1 MVIIAQRVT
10 DAERLERIKRVFPD
24 EKEAQD
30 ILAYDKAVE
39 AGEKT
44 ESQSET
50 APVADNSVL
59 VLRLTGSLSER
70 ANDDVLASMFG
81 DRIPKLGLATM
92 TEAIRQAKESDKVKG
107 IYIEAGAFA
116 PDSYASLA
124 AIRRELEEFRKAGK
138 WIVAYGD
145 SYTQGAYYLAS
156 VADKVYLNPQGQVDW
171 HGLGSEPVFVKDLLA
186 KLNVRMQVAKVGTY
200 KSATEMFTG
209 EKMSDAD
216 RQQTTAYLTGIWQ
229 NVVSAVGKSR
239 SLTAQQLNAYADSL
253 VSLAAPQDY
262 VRMRM
267 VDGLLYTD
275 QVRQAVKKKM
285 GLSPDDEIP
294 QVSMS
299 DLLAAGPEDKK
310 GDEIAIYY
318 AVGDIVDGVV
328 AMPSRESVIDAQ
340 KVCADLQ
347 DLAKD
352 KEVKAVVLR
361 VNSPGGSA
369 YASEQI
375 WHQVMELK
383 KVKPVV
389 VSMGSYAA
397 SGGYYI
403 SCPANWIVAEPNTLT
418 GSIGIF
424 GMFPDVSGLLREKL
438 GLKFDEVKTNK
449 YALFGTRSRP
459 FTADELSH
467 LESYIDR
474 GYKLFRQRVADGRR
488 LKVDQVDQV
497 AQGHVWLGQD
507 ALRVGL
513 VDQLGGVE
521 VALRK
526 AAQLAKLTQWH
537 STAYPVLPDYLSQ
550 LLDLPGAARGN
561 YLDEQVRQ
569 SLGAYYEPFA
579 LIRDLQAQNPLQAR
593 LPFEPNIH

>member
-1 MVIIAQRVT
+1 MKDFFKNVLATAVGVLLVGFITGFFMVVSLVGMA
-10 DAERLERIKRVFPD
+10 L
-24 EKEAQD
+24 
-30 ILAYDKAVE
+30 
-39 AGEKT
+39 
-44 ESQSET
+44 SQSET

-70 ANDDVLASMFG
+70 ANDDVLASLFG

-352 KEVKAVVLR
+352 KDVKAVVLR

-459 FTADELSH
+459 FTADELRH

-488 LKVDQVDQV
+488 LKVDQVEQV

>member
-1 MVIIAQRVT
+1 MKDFFKNVLATAVGVLLVGFITGFFMVVSLVGMA
-10 DAERLERIKRVFPD
+10 L
-24 EKEAQD
+24 
-30 ILAYDKAVE
+30 
-39 AGEKT
+39 
-44 ESQSET
+44 SQSET

-70 ANDDVLASMFG
+70 ANDDVLASLFG

-138 WIVAYGD
+138 WIIAYGD

-275 QVRQAVKKKM
+275 QVRQAVKKKL

-352 KEVKAVVLR
+352 KDVKAVVLR

-488 LKVDQVDQV
+488 LKVDQVEQV

-550 LLDLPGAARGN
+550 LFDLPGAARGN

>member
-1 MVIIAQRVT
+1 MKDFFKNVLATAVGVLLVGFITGFFMVVSLVGMA
-10 DAERLERIKRVFPD
+10 L
-24 EKEAQD
+24 
-30 ILAYDKAVE
+30 
-39 AGEKT
+39 
-44 ESQSET
+44 SQSET

-70 ANDDVLASMFG
+70 ANDDVLASLFG

-124 AIRRELEEFRKAGK
+124 AIRRELEEFRKTGK
-138 WIVAYGD
+138 WIIAYGD

-275 QVRQAVKKKM
+275 QVRQAVKKKL

-310 GDEIAIYY
+310 GDEIAVYY

-352 KEVKAVVLR
+352 KDVKAVVLR

-403 SCPANWIVAEPNTLT
+403 SCPANWIVAESNTLT

-488 LKVDQVDQV
+488 LKVDQVEQV

-507 ALRVGL
+507 ALKIRL

-537 STAYPVLPDYLSQ
+537 SSAYPVLPDYLSQ

-561 YLDEQVRQ
+561 YLDEQMRQ

>member
-1 MVIIAQRVT
+1 MKDFFKNVLATAVGVLLVGFITGFFMVVSLVGMA
-10 DAERLERIKRVFPD
+10 L
-24 EKEAQD
+24 
-30 ILAYDKAVE
+30 
-39 AGEKT
+39 
-44 ESQSET
+44 SQSET

-352 KEVKAVVLR
+352 KDVKAVVLR

-488 LKVDQVDQV
+488 LKVDQVEQV

-513 VDQLGGVE
+513 VDQLGGVV

>member
-1 MVIIAQRVT
+1 MKDFFKNVLATAVGVLLVGFITGFFMVVSLVGMA
-10 DAERLERIKRVFPD
+10 L
-24 EKEAQD
+24 
-30 ILAYDKAVE
+30 
-39 AGEKT
+39 
-44 ESQSET
+44 SQSET

-318 AVGDIVDGVV
+318 VVGDIVDGVV

-352 KEVKAVVLR
+352 KDVKAVVLR

-488 LKVDQVDQV
+488 LKVDQVEQV

>member
-1 MVIIAQRVT
+1 MKDFFKNVLATAVGVLLVGFITGFFMVVSLVGMA
-10 DAERLERIKRVFPD
+10 L
-24 EKEAQD
+24 
-30 ILAYDKAVE
+30 
-39 AGEKT
+39 
-44 ESQSET
+44 SQSET

-70 ANDDVLASMFG
+70 ANDDMLASLFG

-156 VADKVYLNPQGQVDW
+156 VADKIYLNPQGQVDW

-275 QVRQAVKKKM
+275 QVRQAVKKEL

-310 GDEIAIYY
+310 GDEIAVYY

-352 KEVKAVVLR
+352 KDVKAVVLR

-488 LKVDQVDQV
+488 LKVDQVEQV

-507 ALRVGL
+507 ALKIGL

-537 STAYPVLPDYLSQ
+537 SSAYPVLPDYLSQ

-561 YLDEQVRQ
+561 YLDEQMRQ

>member
-1 MVIIAQRVT
+1 MKDFFKNVLATAVGVLLVGFITGFFMVVSLVGMA
-10 DAERLERIKRVFPD
+10 L
-24 EKEAQD
+24 
-30 ILAYDKAVE
+30 
-39 AGEKT
+39 
-44 ESQSET
+44 SQSET

-70 ANDDVLASMFG
+70 ANDDVLASLFG

-156 VADKVYLNPQGQVDW
+156 VADKVYLNPQGQLDW

-352 KEVKAVVLR
+352 KDVKAVVLR

-488 LKVDQVDQV
+488 LKVDQVEQV

-507 ALRVGL
+507 ALRIGL

-537 STAYPVLPDYLSQ
+537 SSAYPVLPDYLSQ

-561 YLDEQVRQ
+561 YLDEQMRQ

-579 LIRDLQAQNPLQAR
+579 LIRDLQAQNPVQAR

>member
-1 MVIIAQRVT
+1 MKDFFKNVLATAVGVLLVGFITGFFMVVSLVGMA
-10 DAERLERIKRVFPD
+10 L
-24 EKEAQD
+24 
-30 ILAYDKAVE
+30 
-39 AGEKT
+39 
-44 ESQSET
+44 SQSET

-70 ANDDVLASMFG
+70 ANDDVLASLFG

-352 KEVKAVVLR
+352 KDVKAVVLR

-488 LKVDQVDQV
+488 LKVDQVEQV

-507 ALRVGL
+507 AQRIGL

-537 STAYPVLPDYLSQ
+537 SSAYPVLPDYLSQ

-561 YLDEQVRQ
+561 YLDEQMRQ

-579 LIRDLQAQNPLQAR
+579 LIRDLQAQNPVQAR

>member
-1 MVIIAQRVT
+1 MKDFFKNVLATAVGVLLVGFITGFFMVVSLVGMA
-10 DAERLERIKRVFPD
+10 L
-24 EKEAQD
+24 
-30 ILAYDKAVE
+30 
-39 AGEKT
+39 
-44 ESQSET
+44 SQSET
-50 APVADNSVL
+50 APVADNYVL

-70 ANDDVLASMFG
+70 ANDDVLASLFG

-138 WIVAYGD
+138 WIIAYGD

-275 QVRQAVKKKM
+275 QVRQTVKKKL

-352 KEVKAVVLR
+352 KDVKAVVLR

-488 LKVDQVDQV
+488 LKVEQVEQV

-507 ALRVGL
+507 ALKIGL

-526 AAQLAKLTQWH
+526 AAQLAKLTQWY
-537 STAYPVLPDYLSQ
+537 SAAYPVLPDYLSQ

-561 YLDEQVRQ
+561 YLDEQMRQ

>member
-1 MVIIAQRVT
+1 MKDFFKNVLATAVGVLLVGFITGFFMVVSLVGMA
-10 DAERLERIKRVFPD
+10 L
-24 EKEAQD
+24 
-30 ILAYDKAVE
+30 
-39 AGEKT
+39 
-44 ESQSET
+44 SQSET

-70 ANDDVLASMFG
+70 ANDDVLASLFG

-352 KEVKAVVLR
+352 KDVKAVVLR

-488 LKVDQVDQV
+488 LKVDQVEQV

-507 ALRVGL
+507 ALRIGL

-537 STAYPVLPDYLSQ
+537 SSAYPVLPDYLSQ

>member
-1 MVIIAQRVT
+1 MKDFFKNVLATAVGVLLVGFITGFFMVVSLVGMA
-10 DAERLERIKRVFPD
+10 L
-24 EKEAQD
+24 
-30 ILAYDKAVE
+30 
-39 AGEKT
+39 
-44 ESQSET
+44 SQSET

-70 ANDDVLASMFG
+70 ANDDVLASLFG

-124 AIRRELEEFRKAGK
+124 AIHRELEEFRKAGK
-138 WIVAYGD
+138 WIIAYGD

-275 QVRQAVKKKM
+275 QVRQAVKKKL

-352 KEVKAVVLR
+352 KDVKAVVLR

-449 YALFGTRSRP
+449 YALFGARSRP

-488 LKVDQVDQV
+488 LKVDQVEQV

-561 YLDEQVRQ
+561 YLDEQMRQ

-579 LIRDLQAQNPLQAR
+579 LIRDLQMQNPVQAR

>member
-1 MVIIAQRVT
+1 MKDFFKNVLATAVGVLLVGFITGFFMVVSLVGMA
-10 DAERLERIKRVFPD
+10 L
-24 EKEAQD
+24 
-30 ILAYDKAVE
+30 
-39 AGEKT
+39 
-44 ESQSET
+44 SQSET

-70 ANDDVLASMFG
+70 ANDDVLASLFG

-352 KEVKAVVLR
+352 KDVKAVVLR

-488 LKVDQVDQV
+488 LKVDQVEQV

-561 YLDEQVRQ
+561 YLDEQMRQ

-579 LIRDLQAQNPLQAR
+579 LIRDLQAQNPVQAR

>member
-1 MVIIAQRVT
+1 MKDFFKNVLATAVGVLLVGFITGFFMVVSLVGMA
-10 DAERLERIKRVFPD
+10 L
-24 EKEAQD
+24 
-30 ILAYDKAVE
+30 
-39 AGEKT
+39 
-44 ESQSET
+44 SQSET

-70 ANDDVLASMFG
+70 ANDDVLASLFG

-352 KEVKAVVLR
+352 KDVKAVVLR

-459 FTADELSH
+459 FTADEFSH

-488 LKVDQVDQV
+488 LKVDQVEQV

-507 ALRVGL
+507 ALRIGL

-537 STAYPVLPDYLSQ
+537 SSAYPVLPDYLSQ

-561 YLDEQVRQ
+561 YLDEQMRQ

-579 LIRDLQAQNPLQAR
+579 LIRDLQAQNPVQAR

>member
-1 MVIIAQRVT
+1 MKDFFKNVLATAVGVLLVGFITGFFMVVSLVGMA
-10 DAERLERIKRVFPD
+10 L
-24 EKEAQD
+24 
-30 ILAYDKAVE
+30 
-39 AGEKT
+39 
-44 ESQSET
+44 SQSET

-70 ANDDVLASMFG
+70 ANDDVLASLFG

-138 WIVAYGD
+138 WIIAYGD

-275 QVRQAVKKKM
+275 QVRQAVKKKL

-352 KEVKAVVLR
+352 KDVKAVVLR

-459 FTADELSH
+459 FTADELCH

-488 LKVDQVDQV
+488 LKVDQVEQV

-507 ALRVGL
+507 ALRIGL

-537 STAYPVLPDYLSQ
+537 SSAYPVLPDYLSQ

-561 YLDEQVRQ
+561 YLDEQMRQ

-593 LPFEPNIH
+593 LPFEPNLH

>member
-1 MVIIAQRVT
+1 MKDFFKNVLATAVGVLLVGFITGFFMVVSLVGMA
-10 DAERLERIKRVFPD
+10 L
-24 EKEAQD
+24 
-30 ILAYDKAVE
+30 
-39 AGEKT
+39 
-44 ESQSET
+44 SQSET

-70 ANDDVLASMFG
+70 ANDDVLASLFG

-138 WIVAYGD
+138 WIIAYGD

-239 SLTAQQLNAYADSL
+239 SLAAQQLNAYADSL

-275 QVRQAVKKKM
+275 QVRQAVKKKL

-310 GDEIAIYY
+310 GDEIAVYY

-352 KEVKAVVLR
+352 KDVKAVVLR

-488 LKVDQVDQV
+488 LKVDQVEQV

-507 ALRVGL
+507 ALKIGL

-537 STAYPVLPDYLSQ
+537 SSAYPVLPDYLSQ

-561 YLDEQVRQ
+561 YLDEQMRQ

>member
-1 MVIIAQRVT
+1 MKDFFKNVLATAVGVLLVGFITGFFMVVSLVGMA
-10 DAERLERIKRVFPD
+10 L
-24 EKEAQD
+24 
-30 ILAYDKAVE
+30 
-39 AGEKT
+39 
-44 ESQSET
+44 SQSET

-70 ANDDVLASMFG
+70 ANDDVLASLFG

-285 GLSPDDEIP
+285 GISPDDEIP

-352 KEVKAVVLR
+352 KDVKAVVLR

-424 GMFPDVSGLLREKL
+424 GMFPDVSGLLREKV

-488 LKVDQVDQV
+488 LKVDQVEQV

-507 ALRVGL
+507 ALRIGL

-537 STAYPVLPDYLSQ
+537 SSAYPVLPDYLSQ

-561 YLDEQVRQ
+561 YLDEQMRQ

-579 LIRDLQAQNPLQAR
+579 LIRDLQAQNPVQAR

>member
-1 MVIIAQRVT
+1 MKDFFKNVLATAVGVLLVGFITGFFMVVSLVGMA
-10 DAERLERIKRVFPD
+10 L
-24 EKEAQD
+24 
-30 ILAYDKAVE
+30 
-39 AGEKT
+39 
-44 ESQSET
+44 SQSET

-70 ANDDVLASMFG
+70 ANDDVLASLFG

-352 KEVKAVVLR
+352 KDVKAVVLR

-488 LKVDQVDQV
+488 LKVDQVEQV

-507 ALRVGL
+507 ALKIGL

-561 YLDEQVRQ
+561 YLDEQMRQ

>member
-1 MVIIAQRVT
+1 MKDFFKNVLATAVGVLLVGFITGFFMVVSLVGMA
-10 DAERLERIKRVFPD
+10 L
-24 EKEAQD
+24 
-30 ILAYDKAVE
+30 
-39 AGEKT
+39 
-44 ESQSET
+44 SQSET

-70 ANDDVLASMFG
+70 ANDDMLASLFG

-145 SYTQGAYYLAS
+145 SYTQEAYYLAS
-156 VADKVYLNPQGQVDW
+156 VADKIYLNPQGQVDW

-352 KEVKAVVLR
+352 KDVKAVVLR

-488 LKVDQVDQV
+488 LKVDQVEQV

-507 ALRVGL
+507 ALRIGL

-537 STAYPVLPDYLSQ
+537 SSAYPVLPDYLSQ

-561 YLDEQVRQ
+561 YLDEQMRQ

-579 LIRDLQAQNPLQAR
+579 LIRDLQAQNPVQAR

>member
-1 MVIIAQRVT
+1 MKDFFKNVLATAVGVLLVGFITGFFMVVSLVGMA
-10 DAERLERIKRVFPD
+10 L
-24 EKEAQD
+24 
-30 ILAYDKAVE
+30 
-39 AGEKT
+39 
-44 ESQSET
+44 SQSET

-70 ANDDVLASMFG
+70 ANDDVLASLFG

-310 GDEIAIYY
+310 GDEIAVYY

-352 KEVKAVVLR
+352 KDVKAVVLR

-488 LKVDQVDQV
+488 LKVDQVEQV

-550 LLDLPGAARGN
+550 LLDLPEAARGN
-561 YLDEQVRQ
+561 YLDEQMRQ

-579 LIRDLQAQNPLQAR
+579 LIRDLQAQNPVQAR

>member
-1 MVIIAQRVT
+1 MKDFFKNVLATAVGVLLVGFITGFFMVVSLVGMA
-10 DAERLERIKRVFPD
+10 L
-24 EKEAQD
+24 
-30 ILAYDKAVE
+30 
-39 AGEKT
+39 
-44 ESQSET
+44 SQSET

-70 ANDDVLASMFG
+70 ANDDVLASLFG

-186 KLNVRMQVAKVGTY
+186 KLYVRMQVAKVGTY

-352 KEVKAVVLR
+352 KDVKAVVLR

-488 LKVDQVDQV
+488 LKVDQVEQV

-507 ALRVGL
+507 ALRIGL

-537 STAYPVLPDYLSQ
+537 SSAYPVLPDYLSQ

-561 YLDEQVRQ
+561 YLDEQMRQ

-579 LIRDLQAQNPLQAR
+579 LIRDLQAQNPVQAR

>member
-1 MVIIAQRVT
+1 MKDFFKNVLATAVGVLLVGFITGFFMVVSLVGMA
-10 DAERLERIKRVFPD
+10 L
-24 EKEAQD
+24 
-30 ILAYDKAVE
+30 
-39 AGEKT
+39 
-44 ESQSET
+44 SQSET

-70 ANDDVLASMFG
+70 ANDDVLASLFG

-352 KEVKAVVLR
+352 KDVKAVVLR

-488 LKVDQVDQV
+488 LKVDQVEQV

-507 ALRVGL
+507 ALKIGL

-537 STAYPVLPDYLSQ
+537 SSAYPVLPDYLSQ

-561 YLDEQVRQ
+561 YLDEQMRQ

>member
-1 MVIIAQRVT
+1 MKDFFKNVLATAVGVLLVGFITGFFMVVSLVGMA
-10 DAERLERIKRVFPD
+10 L
-24 EKEAQD
+24 
-30 ILAYDKAVE
+30 
-39 AGEKT
+39 
-44 ESQSET
+44 SQSET

-70 ANDDVLASMFG
+70 ANDDVLASLFG

-138 WIVAYGD
+138 WIIAYGD

-239 SLTAQQLNAYADSL
+239 SLTAQQLNGYADSL

-275 QVRQAVKKKM
+275 QVRQTVKKKL

-318 AVGDIVDGVV
+318 AVGDIVDGVA

-352 KEVKAVVLR
+352 KDVKAVVLR

-488 LKVDQVDQV
+488 LKVDQVEQV

-507 ALRVGL
+507 ALRIGL

-550 LLDLPGAARGN
+550 LLELPGAARGN
-561 YLDEQVRQ
+561 YLDEQMRQ

-579 LIRDLQAQNPLQAR
+579 LIRDLQAQNPIQAR

>member
-1 MVIIAQRVT
+1 MKDFFKNVLATAVGVLLVGFITGFFMVVSLVGMA
-10 DAERLERIKRVFPD
+10 L
-24 EKEAQD
+24 
-30 ILAYDKAVE
+30 
-39 AGEKT
+39 
-44 ESQSET
+44 SQSET

-70 ANDDVLASMFG
+70 ANDDVLASLFG

-253 VSLAAPQDY
+253 VSLSAPQDY

-352 KEVKAVVLR
+352 KDVKAVVLR

-488 LKVDQVDQV
+488 LKVDQVEQV

>member
-1 MVIIAQRVT
+1 MKDFFKNVLATAVGVLLVGFITGFFMVVSLVGMA
-10 DAERLERIKRVFPD
+10 L
-24 EKEAQD
+24 
-30 ILAYDKAVE
+30 
-39 AGEKT
+39 
-44 ESQSET
+44 SQSET

-59 VLRLTGSLSER
+59 VLILTGSLSER
-70 ANDDVLASMFG
+70 ANDDVLASLFG

-171 HGLGSEPVFVKDLLA
+171 HGLGSELVFVKDLLA

-352 KEVKAVVLR
+352 KDVKAVVLR

-488 LKVDQVDQV
+488 LKVDQVEQV

>member
-1 MVIIAQRVT
+1 MKDFFKNVLATAVGVLLVGFITGFFMVVSLVGMA
-10 DAERLERIKRVFPD
+10 L
-24 EKEAQD
+24 
-30 ILAYDKAVE
+30 
-39 AGEKT
+39 
-44 ESQSET
+44 SQSET

-70 ANDDVLASMFG
+70 ANDDVLASLFG

-310 GDEIAIYY
+310 GDEIAVYY

-352 KEVKAVVLR
+352 KDVKAVVLR

-375 WHQVMELK
+375 WHQIMELK

-488 LKVDQVDQV
+488 LKVDQVEQL

-561 YLDEQVRQ
+561 YLDEQMRQ

-579 LIRDLQAQNPLQAR
+579 LIRDLQAQNPVQAR

>member
-1 MVIIAQRVT
+1 MKDFFKNVLATAVGVLLVGFITGFFMVVSLVGMA
-10 DAERLERIKRVFPD
+10 L
-24 EKEAQD
+24 
-30 ILAYDKAVE
+30 
-39 AGEKT
+39 
-44 ESQSET
+44 SQSET

-70 ANDDVLASMFG
+70 ANDDVLASLFG

-275 QVRQAVKKKM
+275 QVRQAVMKKM

-310 GDEIAIYY
+310 GDEIAVYY

-352 KEVKAVVLR
+352 KDVKAVVLR

-488 LKVDQVDQV
+488 LKVDQVEQV

-561 YLDEQVRQ
+561 YLDEQMRQ

-579 LIRDLQAQNPLQAR
+579 LIRDLQAQNPVQAR

>member
-1 MVIIAQRVT
+1 MKDFFKNVLATAVGVLLVGFITGFFMVVSLVGMA
-10 DAERLERIKRVFPD
+10 L
-24 EKEAQD
+24 
-30 ILAYDKAVE
+30 
-39 AGEKT
+39 
-44 ESQSET
+44 SQSET

-70 ANDDVLASMFG
+70 ANDDVLASLFG

-352 KEVKAVVLR
+352 KDVKAVVLR

-488 LKVDQVDQV
+488 LQVDQVEQV

>member
-1 MVIIAQRVT
+1 MKDFFKNVLATAVGVLLVGFITGFFMVVSLVGMA
-10 DAERLERIKRVFPD
+10 L
-24 EKEAQD
+24 
-30 ILAYDKAVE
+30 
-39 AGEKT
+39 
-44 ESQSET
+44 SQSET

-70 ANDDVLASMFG
+70 ANDDMLASLFG

-275 QVRQAVKKKM
+275 QVRQALKKKL

-352 KEVKAVVLR
+352 KDVKAVVLR

-488 LKVDQVDQV
+488 LKVDQVEQV

>member
-1 MVIIAQRVT
+1 MKDFFKNVLATAVGVLLVGFITGFFMVVSLVGMA
-10 DAERLERIKRVFPD
+10 L
-24 EKEAQD
+24 
-30 ILAYDKAVE
+30 
-39 AGEKT
+39 
-44 ESQSET
+44 SQSET

-70 ANDDVLASMFG
+70 ANDDMLASLFG

-156 VADKVYLNPQGQVDW
+156 VADKIYLNPQGQVDW

-275 QVRQAVKKKM
+275 QVRQAVKKKL

-352 KEVKAVVLR
+352 KDVKAVVLR

-488 LKVDQVDQV
+488 LKVDQVEQV

-507 ALRVGL
+507 ALKIGL

-537 STAYPVLPDYLSQ
+537 SSAYPVLPDYLSQ

-561 YLDEQVRQ
+561 YLDEQMRQ

>member
-1 MVIIAQRVT
+1 MKDFFKNVLATAVGVLLVGFITGFFMVVSLVGMA
-10 DAERLERIKRVFPD
+10 L
-24 EKEAQD
+24 
-30 ILAYDKAVE
+30 
-39 AGEKT
+39 
-44 ESQSET
+44 SQSET

-70 ANDDVLASMFG
+70 ANDDMLASLFG

-138 WIVAYGD
+138 WIIAYGD

-310 GDEIAIYY
+310 GDEIAVYY

-352 KEVKAVVLR
+352 KDVKAVVLR

-488 LKVDQVDQV
+488 LKVDQVEQV
-497 AQGHVWLGQD
+497 AQGHVWLGLD
-507 ALRVGL
+507 ALKIGL

-537 STAYPVLPDYLSQ
+537 SSAYPVLPDYLSQ

-561 YLDEQVRQ
+561 YLDEQMRQ

>member
-1 MVIIAQRVT
+1 MKDFFKNVLATAVGVLLVGFITGFFMVVSLVGMA
-10 DAERLERIKRVFPD
+10 L
-24 EKEAQD
+24 
-30 ILAYDKAVE
+30 
-39 AGEKT
+39 
-44 ESQSET
+44 SQSET

-70 ANDDVLASMFG
+70 ANDDMLASLFG

-92 TEAIRQAKESDKVKG
+92 TEVIRQAKESDKVKG

-138 WIVAYGD
+138 WIIAYGD

-275 QVRQAVKKKM
+275 QVRQTVKKKM

-352 KEVKAVVLR
+352 KDVKAVVLR

-488 LKVDQVDQV
+488 LKVDQVEQV

-507 ALRVGL
+507 ALRIGL

-537 STAYPVLPDYLSQ
+537 SSAYPVLPDYLSQ

-561 YLDEQVRQ
+561 YLDEQMRQ

-579 LIRDLQAQNPLQAR
+579 LIRDLQAQNPVQAR

>member
-1 MVIIAQRVT
+1 MKDFFKNVLATAVGVLLVGFITGFFMVVSLVGMA
-10 DAERLERIKRVFPD
+10 L
-24 EKEAQD
+24 
-30 ILAYDKAVE
+30 
-39 AGEKT
+39 
-44 ESQSET
+44 SQSET

-70 ANDDVLASMFG
+70 ANDDMLASLFG

-92 TEAIRQAKESDKVKG
+92 TEAIRQAKEGDKVKG

-156 VADKVYLNPQGQVDW
+156 VADKIYLNPQGQVDW

-275 QVRQAVKKKM
+275 QVRQTVKKKL

-352 KEVKAVVLR
+352 KDVKAVVLR

-488 LKVDQVDQV
+488 LKVDQVEQV

>member
-1 MVIIAQRVT
+1 MKDFFKNVLATAVGVLLVGFITGFFMVVSLVGMA
-10 DAERLERIKRVFPD
+10 L
-24 EKEAQD
+24 
-30 ILAYDKAVE
+30 
-39 AGEKT
+39 
-44 ESQSET
+44 SQSEM

-70 ANDDVLASMFG
+70 ANDDVLASLFG

-138 WIVAYGD
+138 WIIAYGD

-275 QVRQAVKKKM
+275 QVRQAVKKKL

-310 GDEIAIYY
+310 GDEIAVYY

-352 KEVKAVVLR
+352 KDVKAVVLR

-488 LKVDQVDQV
+488 LKVDQVEQV

-507 ALRVGL
+507 ALKIGL

-537 STAYPVLPDYLSQ
+537 SSAYPVLPDYLSQ

-561 YLDEQVRQ
+561 YLDEQMRQ

>member
-1 MVIIAQRVT
+1 MKDFFKNVLATAVGVLLVGFITGFFMVVSLVGMA
-10 DAERLERIKRVFPD
+10 L
-24 EKEAQD
+24 
-30 ILAYDKAVE
+30 
-39 AGEKT
+39 
-44 ESQSET
+44 SQSET

-70 ANDDVLASMFG
+70 ANDDVLASLFG

-124 AIRRELEEFRKAGK
+124 AIRCELEEFRKAGK
-138 WIVAYGD
+138 WIIAYGD

-275 QVRQAVKKKM
+275 QVRQTVKKKL
-285 GLSPDDEIP
+285 GFSPDDEIP

-352 KEVKAVVLR
+352 KDVKAVVLR

-449 YALFGTRSRP
+449 YALFGTCSRP

-488 LKVDQVDQV
+488 LKVDQVEQV

-537 STAYPVLPDYLSQ
+537 SAAYPVLPDYLSQ

-561 YLDEQVRQ
+561 YLDEQMRQ

>member
-1 MVIIAQRVT
+1 MKDFFKNVLATAVGVLLVGFITGFFMVVSLVGMA
-10 DAERLERIKRVFPD
+10 L
-24 EKEAQD
+24 
-30 ILAYDKAVE
+30 
-39 AGEKT
+39 
-44 ESQSET
+44 SQSET

-70 ANDDVLASMFG
+70 ANDDVLASLFG

-352 KEVKAVVLR
+352 KDVKAVVLR

-488 LKVDQVDQV
+488 LKVDQVEQV

-507 ALRVGL
+507 ARRIGL

-537 STAYPVLPDYLSQ
+537 SSAYPVLPDYLSQ

-561 YLDEQVRQ
+561 YLDEQMRQ

-579 LIRDLQAQNPLQAR
+579 LIRDLQAQNPVQAR

>member
-1 MVIIAQRVT
+1 MKDFFKNVLATAVGVLLVGFITGFFMVVSLVGMA
-10 DAERLERIKRVFPD
+10 L
-24 EKEAQD
+24 
-30 ILAYDKAVE
+30 
-39 AGEKT
+39 
-44 ESQSET
+44 SQSET

-70 ANDDVLASMFG
+70 ANDDVLASLFG

-145 SYTQGAYYLAS
+145 SYTLGAYYLAS

-352 KEVKAVVLR
+352 KDVKAVVLR

-488 LKVDQVDQV
+488 LKVDQVEQV

-507 ALRVGL
+507 ALRIGL

-537 STAYPVLPDYLSQ
+537 SSAYPVLPDYLSQ

-561 YLDEQVRQ
+561 YLDEQMRQ

-579 LIRDLQAQNPLQAR
+579 LIRDLQAQNPVQAR

>member
-1 MVIIAQRVT
+1 MKDFFKNVLATAVGVLLVGFITGFFMVVSLVGMA
-10 DAERLERIKRVFPD
+10 LF
-24 EKEAQD
+24 
-30 ILAYDKAVE
+30 
-39 AGEKT
+39 
-44 ESQSET
+44 QSET

-70 ANDDVLASMFG
+70 ANDDVLASLFG

-138 WIVAYGD
+138 WIIAYGD

-156 VADKVYLNPQGQVDW
+156 VADEVYLNPQGQVDW

-352 KEVKAVVLR
+352 KDVKAVVLR

-488 LKVDQVDQV
+488 LKVDQVEQV

>member
-1 MVIIAQRVT
+1 MKDFFKNVLATAVGVLLVGFITGFFMVVSLVGMA
-10 DAERLERIKRVFPD
+10 L
-24 EKEAQD
+24 
-30 ILAYDKAVE
+30 
-39 AGEKT
+39 
-44 ESQSET
+44 SQSET

-70 ANDDVLASMFG
+70 ANDDVLASLFG

-116 PDSYASLA
+116 PDSYATLA

-138 WIVAYGD
+138 WIIAYGD

-275 QVRQAVKKKM
+275 QVRQAVKKKL

-352 KEVKAVVLR
+352 KDVKAVVLR

-488 LKVDQVDQV
+488 LKVDQVEQV

-507 ALRVGL
+507 ALKIGL

-561 YLDEQVRQ
+561 YLDEQMRQ

-579 LIRDLQAQNPLQAR
+579 LIRDLQAQNPVQAR

>member
-1 MVIIAQRVT
+1 MKDFFKNVLATAVGVLLVGFITGFFMVVSLVGMA
-10 DAERLERIKRVFPD
+10 L
-24 EKEAQD
+24 
-30 ILAYDKAVE
+30 
-39 AGEKT
+39 
-44 ESQSET
+44 SQSET

-70 ANDDVLASMFG
+70 ANDDMLASMFG

-124 AIRRELEEFRKAGK
+124 AIRRELEEFRKTGK
-138 WIVAYGD
+138 WIIAYGD

-171 HGLGSEPVFVKDLLA
+171 HGLGSKPVFVKDLLA

-275 QVRQAVKKKM
+275 QVRQAVKKKL

-310 GDEIAIYY
+310 GDEIAVYY

-352 KEVKAVVLR
+352 KDVKAVVLR

-488 LKVDQVDQV
+488 LKVDQVEQV

-507 ALRVGL
+507 ALRIGL

-537 STAYPVLPDYLSQ
+537 SSAYPVLPDYLSQ

-561 YLDEQVRQ
+561 YLDEQMRQ

-579 LIRDLQAQNPLQAR
+579 LIRDLQAQNPVQAR